1 MSIQAYQRVSELL
14 GLSLLFG
21 SALLILSLVSYD
33 PTDASFSVATSSQIH
48 ANLAGR
54 IGALSSDV
62 LYQLLGWSALCVPV
76 PFLLL
81 GYRWLR
87 RRHLEDPFLKL
98 FCAVSGL
105 ISLSAAFSIVPLPIR
120 PDVNFAPG
128 GILGVMLAHYLT
140 SLLNGPGALLF
151 LATVLILS
159 LVAGTTFSVNRL
171 LGWFGSYN
179 WNLFRTVR
187 EHWSAWSQE
196 RRQKKEVASWS
207 KKTESRM
214 AQPMPR
220 KMTWDGVKSEDE
232 PPPETIQEA
241 IPQADSEIIATTVP
255 PAIPAT
261 VPEAEPDS
269 GSDAVAVPVA
279 AVPEES
285 TRIDRP
291 PQTASATYTLPPLD
305 YLEENLVKRKVDEA
319 DLIQR
324 AHILATKCAEFG
336 VLGQVLQIHPG
347 PVVTTFEFKP
357 DPGIKYSRVTNL
369 SDDLCLAL
377 KAESVRIERISGKN
391 TVGIEV
397 PNSDRQII
405 HLREILSSASFHQ
418 MESPLAL
425 GFGKTIHGANYVADL
440 SRMPHLLIAGATGS
454 GKSVALNCV
463 VCSILYKAS
472 PEEVRFIMI
481 DPKRLELGL
490 YADIPHLMAPIVTEP
505 KKAANAL
512 NWAVGEMEQRYRTL
526 AQAGVRDI
534 GEYNKLVTED
544 PDRSEADPLPYV
556 VVIVDELADLML
568 TTGKEVETAV
578 TRLAQMAR
586 AIGIHLI
593 LATQRPSVDVI
604 TGLIKAN
611 FPSRISF
618 RVSSKIDS
626 RTILDGNGA
635 EQLLGMGDMLV
646 LSPGTSRLVRA
657 HGAWVSVKEINRL
670 TSFIKDQGNPEYRE
684 EILAGDEEENEPG
697 AVGGVSPAEDT
708 LFDEA
713 ARLVVATGKASTS
726 LLQRRLRIGYGRA
739 ARLLDIMEHEGII
752 SPPDGSKARDILVA
766 PNYFEE
772 VDNRLRTAVRAASE
786 KRLPAQER
794 GACEERRRVSRAELG
809 SSLPAWFVLSRRER
823 TDLPSKKRTRTSS
836 RRASISPNA
845 RKRAP
850 RMTPLQPSGGVFQ
863 APVSKVTIRRKNT
876 GRPEG
881 RPSQWA
887 TGKSPLHTTFYF
899 LNVCHRM
906 GSVHG

>member
-21 SALLILSLVSYD
+21 SILLFLSLVSYD
-33 PTDASFSVATSSQIH
+33 PTDASFSVASSSQIYS
-48 ANLAGR
+48 NLAGK
-54 IGALSSDV
+54 IGALSSDI

-87 RRHLEDPFLKL
+87 RRRLEDPFLKL

-105 ISLSAAFSIVPLPIR
+105 ISLSAAFSIVPPPVR

-128 GILGVMLAHYLT
+128 GILGVMLAQYLT
-140 SLLNGPGALLF
+140 SLLNRPGALLF
-151 LATVLILS
+151 LATVLVLS
-159 LVAGTTFSVNRL
+159 LVAGTTFSVNRFL
-171 LGWFGSYN
+171 NWFGCQN
-179 WNLFRTVR
+179 WNLFRIAR
-187 EHWSAWSQE
+187 ENYSEWSQE
-196 RRQKKEVASWS
+196 RRQKKEAATWNQ
-207 KKTESRM
+207 KTESQV
-214 AQPMPR
+214 AQPIPR

-232 PPPETIQEA
+232 PPPETIPDTIPRTVSQTASTA
-241 IPQADSEIIATTVP
+241 IPQ
-255 PAIPAT
+255 AIPAT
-261 VPEAEPDS
+261 VSEAEPEPV
-269 GSDAVAVPVA
+269 SDPDPVAVPVA
-279 AVPEES
+279 AAPVES
-285 TRIDRP
+285 TRVDRRL
-291 PQTASATYTLPPLD
+291 QTAASTYTLPPLD
-305 YLEENLVKRKVDEA
+305 YLEENLIKQEIDEA

-324 AHILATKCAEFG
+324 AHALATKCAEFG

-377 KAESVRIERISGKN
+377 RAESVRIERISGKN

-405 HLREILSSASFHQ
+405 YLREILSSGSFDQ

-425 GFGKTIHGANYVADL
+425 ALGKTIHGANYVADL

-463 VCSILYKAS
+463 VCSILYKAG
-472 PEEVRFIMI
+472 PDEVRFIMI

-490 YADIPHLMAPIVTEP
+490 YADIPHLMAPIVTDP
-505 KKAANAL
+505 KQAANAL

-526 AQAGVRDI
+526 ARAGVRNI
-534 GEYNKLVTED
+534 GQYNKLVTEN
-544 PDRSEADPLPYV
+544 PDESETGPLPYI

-635 EQLLGMGDMLV
+635 EQLLGMGDML
-646 LSPGTSRLVRA
+646 LLAPGTSRLVRA

-684 EILAGDEEENEPG
+684 EILAGNEEENEPG
-697 AVGGVSPAEDT
+697 AVGGVSPAEDN

-713 ARLVVATGKASTS
+713 ARLAVATGKASTS

-752 SPPDGSKARDILVA
+752 GPPDGSKPREILVA

-772 VDNRLRTAVRAASE
+772 VD
-786 KRLPAQER
+786 
-794 GACEERRRVSRAELG
+794 
-809 SSLPAWFVLSRRER
+809 
-823 TDLPSKKRTRTSS
+823 
-836 RRASISPNA
+836 
-845 RKRAP
+845 
-850 RMTPLQPSGGVFQ
+850 
-863 APVSKVTIRRKNT
+863 
-876 GRPEG
+876 GRD
-881 RPSQWA
+881 
-887 TGKSPLHTTFYF
+887 
-899 LNVCHRM
+899 
-906 GSVHG
+906 

>member
-1 MSIQAYQRVSELL
+1 MGIQAYQRVSEML

-33 PTDASFSVATSSQIH
+33 PTDASFSVATSSRIYS
-48 ANLAGR
+48 NLAGK

-62 LYQLLGWSALCVPV
+62 LYQVLGWSALCVPI

-87 RRHLEDPFLKL
+87 RRRLEDPFLKL

-105 ISLSAAFSIVPLPIR
+105 IALSAAFSIVPLPIR

-128 GILGVMLAHYLT
+128 GILGVMLAQLLT
-140 SLLNGPGALLF
+140 SLLNPPGALLL
-151 LATVLILS
+151 LAAVLILS
-159 LVAGTTFSVNRL
+159 LVAGTTFSVNRA
-171 LGWFGSYN
+171 LGWIGHRN
-179 WNLFRTVR
+179 WNVFGIARKNY
-187 EHWSAWSQE
+187 SAWSRE
-196 RRQKKEVASWS
+196 RRRKKEAATWNQ
-207 KKTESRM
+207 KTESRV
-214 AQPMPR
+214 AQPIPR
-220 KMTWDGVKSEDE
+220 KMTWDGVKSEGE
-232 PPPETIQEA
+232 APPETIPET
-241 IPQADSEIIATTVP
+241 IPQTVSQTVSTTTPQAGAAAVP
-255 PAIPAT
+255 ETEPEPG
-261 VPEAEPDS
+261 PEAE
-269 GSDAVAVPVA
+269 AVSVPVA
-279 AVPEES
+279 APPAES
-285 TRIDRP
+285 APVGRP
-291 PQTASATYTLPPLD
+291 KQTAASNYTLPPLD
-305 YLEENLVKRKVDEA
+305 YLEENLIKQEVDEA

-405 HLREILSSASFHQ
+405 HLRDILSSGIFHQ

-425 GFGKTIHGANYVADL
+425 GLGKTIHGANYVADL

-490 YADIPHLMAPIVTEP
+490 YADIPHLMAPIVTDP
-505 KKAANAL
+505 KQAANAL

-526 AQAGVRDI
+526 AHAGVRDI
-534 GEYNKLVTED
+534 GEYNKQVTED
-544 PDRSEADPLPYV
+544 PDQSEEGPLPYV

-670 TSFIKDQGNPEYRE
+670 TSFIKDQGNPEYRG

-697 AVGGVSPAEDT
+697 AVGGVSPAEDS

-726 LLQRRLRIGYGRA
+726 LLQRRLRVGYGRA

-752 SPPDGSKARDILVA
+752 GPPDGSKARDILVA
-766 PNYFEE
+766 PDYFDV
-772 VDNRLRTAVRAASE
+772 VDNR
-786 KRLPAQER
+786 
-794 GACEERRRVSRAELG
+794 
-809 SSLPAWFVLSRRER
+809 
-823 TDLPSKKRTRTSS
+823 D
-836 RRASISPNA
+836 
-845 RKRAP
+845 
-850 RMTPLQPSGGVFQ
+850 
-863 APVSKVTIRRKNT
+863 
-876 GRPEG
+876 
-881 RPSQWA
+881 
-887 TGKSPLHTTFYF
+887 
-899 LNVCHRM
+899 
-906 GSVHG
+906 

>member
-21 SALLILSLVSYD
+21 SVLLILSLVSYD
-33 PTDASFSVATSSQIH
+33 PTDASFSVASSRQIYS
-48 ANLAGR
+48 NLAGK
-54 IGALSSDV
+54 IGALSSDI

-87 RRHLEDPFLKL
+87 RRRLEDPFLKL
-98 FCAVSGL
+98 FCTVSGL
-105 ISLSAAFSIVPLPIR
+105 ISLSAAISIVPPPIG

-128 GILGVMLAHYLT
+128 GILGVMLGQYLAA
-140 SLLNGPGALLF
+140 LLNGPGALLL

-159 LVAGTTFSVNRL
+159 LVAGTTFSVDRF
-171 LGWFGSYN
+171 LGWIGSRN
-179 WNLFRTVR
+179 WNVLRIAR
-187 EHWSAWSQE
+187 EKYSEWSQE
-196 RRQKKEVASWS
+196 RRQTKEVETWNKKKE
-207 KKTESRM
+207 SRV

-232 PPPETIQEA
+232 PPPETIPET
-241 IPQADSEIIATTVP
+241 IPWTVSQTVSTTVP
-255 PAIPAT
+255 QAIPAT
-261 VPEAEPDS
+261 VPEAEPEH
-269 GSDAVAVPVA
+269 GSDPDPVAVPVA
-279 AVPEES
+279 AAPAES
-285 TRIDRP
+285 TQIDRR
-291 PQTASATYTLPPLD
+291 PQTAASAYTLPPLD
-305 YLEENLVKRKVDEA
+305 YLEENLIKPKIDKA

-324 AHILATKCAEFG
+324 AHLLATKCAEFG

-405 HLREILSSASFHQ
+405 YLREILSSGSFHK

-425 GFGKTIHGANYVADL
+425 GLGKTIHGANYVADL

-463 VCSILYKAS
+463 VCSILYKAG
-472 PEEVRFIMI
+472 PDEVRFIMI

-490 YADIPHLMAPIVTEP
+490 YADIPHLMAPIVTDP
-505 KKAANAL
+505 KQAANAL

-526 AQAGVRDI
+526 ARAGVRNI
-534 GEYNKLVTED
+534 AQYNRRVTED
-544 PDRSEADPLPYV
+544 TDESEEGPLPYI

-626 RTILDGNGA
+626 RTILDSNGA

-646 LSPGTSRLVRA
+646 MGSGTSRLVRA
-657 HGAWVSVKEINRL
+657 HGAWVSVKEINGL

-684 EILAGDEEENEPG
+684 EILAGNEEENEPG
-697 AVGGVSPAEDT
+697 AVGGVSPAEDS

-752 SPPDGSKARDILVA
+752 GPPDGSKARDILVA
-766 PNYFEE
+766 SNYFEE
-772 VDNRLRTAVRAASE
+772 VDNR
-786 KRLPAQER
+786 
-794 GACEERRRVSRAELG
+794 
-809 SSLPAWFVLSRRER
+809 
-823 TDLPSKKRTRTSS
+823 D
-836 RRASISPNA
+836 
-845 RKRAP
+845 
-850 RMTPLQPSGGVFQ
+850 
-863 APVSKVTIRRKNT
+863 
-876 GRPEG
+876 
-881 RPSQWA
+881 
-887 TGKSPLHTTFYF
+887 
-899 LNVCHRM
+899 
-906 GSVHG
+906 

>member
-1 MSIQAYQRVSELL
+1 MRIQAYQRVSELI

-33 PTDASFSVATSSQIH
+33 PTDASFSVASSSQIY
-48 ANLAGR
+48 ANLAGK
-54 IGALSSDV
+54 IGALGSDV
-62 LYQLLGWSALCVPV
+62 LYQLLGWSALCVPI

-87 RRHLEDPFLKL
+87 RRRLEDPFLKL

-105 ISLSAAFSIVPLPIR
+105 ISLSAAFSIVPPPIR
-120 PDVNFAPG
+120 PEVNFAPG
-128 GILGVMLAHYLT
+128 GILGVMLAQFLT
-140 SLLNGPGALLF
+140 SLLNRPGALLF
-151 LATVLILS
+151 LATILILS
-159 LVAGTTFSVNRL
+159 LVAGTTFSVNRVL
-171 LGWFGSYN
+171 SRIGDRN
-179 WNLFRTVR
+179 WNVFRIPG
-187 EHWSAWSQE
+187 ENYSAWSRE
-196 RRQKKEVASWS
+196 RRRKKEAATWN
-207 KKTESRM
+207 KKTESRV

-232 PPPETIQEA
+232 PPAETIPETI
-241 IPQADSEIIATTVP
+241 PRTVSRTVATTVP
-255 PAIPAT
+255 PAVPAT

-269 GSDAVAVPVA
+269 GSDAGAVAVRVA

-305 YLEENLVKRKVDEA
+305 YLEENLIKQEIDEA

-405 HLREILSSASFHQ
+405 HLREILSSGSFHQ

-505 KKAANAL
+505 KQAANAL

-526 AQAGVRDI
+526 AHAGVRDI
-534 GEYNKLVTED
+534 GEYNKLVTEN
-544 PDRSEADPLPYV
+544 PDQSAEGPLPYV

-670 TSFIKDQGNPEYRE
+670 TSFIKDQGNPEYHE
-684 EILAGDEEENEPG
+684 EILAGAEEENEPR
-697 AVGGVSPAEDT
+697 AVGGVSPAEDS

-752 SPPDGSKARDILVA
+752 GPPDGSKARDILVA
-766 PNYFEE
+766 PDYFEE
-772 VDNRLRTAVRAASE
+772 VDNR
-786 KRLPAQER
+786 
-794 GACEERRRVSRAELG
+794 
-809 SSLPAWFVLSRRER
+809 
-823 TDLPSKKRTRTSS
+823 D
-836 RRASISPNA
+836 
-845 RKRAP
+845 
-850 RMTPLQPSGGVFQ
+850 
-863 APVSKVTIRRKNT
+863 
-876 GRPEG
+876 
-881 RPSQWA
+881 
-887 TGKSPLHTTFYF
+887 
-899 LNVCHRM
+899 
-906 GSVHG
+906 

>member
-21 SALLILSLVSYD
+21 SALLTLSLVSYD
-33 PTDASFSVATSSQIH
+33 PTDASFSVASSSQIYS
-48 ANLAGR
+48 NLAGK
-54 IGALSSDV
+54 IGALSSDI

-87 RRHLEDPFLKL
+87 RRRLEDPFLKL

-105 ISLSAAFSIVPLPIR
+105 ISLSAAFSIVPPPFR

-128 GILGVMLAHYLT
+128 GILGVMLAQYLT
-140 SLLNGPGALLF
+140 SLLNRPGALLF

-159 LVAGTTFSVNRL
+159 LVAGTTFSVNRF
-171 LGWFGSYN
+171 LGWIGSHN
-179 WNLFRTVR
+179 WNLFPIAR
-187 EHWSAWSQE
+187 ENYRIARENYSAWSQE
-196 RRQKKEVASWS
+196 RRQKKEVATWK
-207 KKTESRM
+207 KKTESRV

-232 PPPETIQEA
+232 TPPETIPET
-241 IPQADSEIIATTVP
+241 IPGTVSQTVSTTVP
-255 PAIPAT
+255 QTIPAT
-261 VPEAEPDS
+261 MPEAEP
-269 GSDAVAVPVA
+269 VAVPVA
-279 AVPEES
+279 AAPVES
-285 TRIDRP
+285 TPIDRR
-291 PQTASATYTLPPLD
+291 PQTAASAYTLPPLD
-305 YLEENLVKRKVDEA
+305 YLEENLIKQEIDET

-324 AHILATKCAEFG
+324 AHALATKCAEFG

-405 HLREILSSASFHQ
+405 HLREILSSGNFHQ

-425 GFGKTIHGANYVADL
+425 GLGKTIHGANYVADL

-463 VCSILYKAS
+463 VCSILYKAT

-490 YADIPHLMAPIVTEP
+490 YADIPHLMAPIVTDP
-505 KKAANAL
+505 KQAANAL

-526 AQAGVRDI
+526 ARAGVRNI
-534 GEYNKLVTED
+534 GQYNKWVTED
-544 PDRSEADPLPYV
+544 PDESEEGPLPYI

-586 AIGIHLI
+586 AIGVHLI

-646 LSPGTSRLVRA
+646 LAPGTSRLVRA

-684 EILAGDEEENEPG
+684 EILAGEEEENGPG
-697 AVGGVSPAEDT
+697 AVGGVSPSEDS

-752 SPPDGSKARDILVA
+752 GPPEGSKARDILVA
-766 PNYFEE
+766 SDYFEE
-772 VDNRLRTAVRAASE
+772 VD
-786 KRLPAQER
+786 
-794 GACEERRRVSRAELG
+794 
-809 SSLPAWFVLSRRER
+809 
-823 TDLPSKKRTRTSS
+823 
-836 RRASISPNA
+836 
-845 RKRAP
+845 
-850 RMTPLQPSGGVFQ
+850 
-863 APVSKVTIRRKNT
+863 
-876 GRPEG
+876 GRD
-881 RPSQWA
+881 
-887 TGKSPLHTTFYF
+887 
-899 LNVCHRM
+899 
-906 GSVHG
+906 

>member
-33 PTDASFSVATSSQIH
+33 PTDASFSVASSSRIYS
-48 ANLAGR
+48 NLAGK
-54 IGALSSDV
+54 IGALSSDI

-87 RRHLEDPFLKL
+87 RRRLEDPFLKL
-98 FCAVSGL
+98 FCAVTGL
-105 ISLSAAFSIVPLPIR
+105 ISLSAAFSIAPPPIR

-128 GILGVMLAHYLT
+128 GIMGVMLAQYLT
-140 SLLNGPGALLF
+140 SLLNRPGALLF
-151 LATVLILS
+151 LATVLVLT
-159 LVAGTTFSVNRL
+159 LVAGTTFSVNRF
-171 LGWFGSYN
+171 LGWLGSRN
-179 WNLFRTVR
+179 WNVFRIVR
-187 EHWSAWSQE
+187 ENYSEWSQE
-196 RRQKKEVASWS
+196 RRRKKEAATWNQ
-207 KKTESRM
+207 KAESQV

-232 PPPETIQEA
+232 PPPETIPEA
-241 IPQADSEIIATTVP
+241 IPQTVSQTASTATPQAT
-255 PAIPAT
+255 PAT
-261 VPEAEPDS
+261 VTQAEPEPA
-269 GSDAVAVPVA
+269 SDADPIAVPVA
-279 AVPEES
+279 AAPVES
-285 TRIDRP
+285 TRTDPR
-291 PQTASATYTLPPLD
+291 PQTAASAYTLPPLD
-305 YLEENLVKRKVDEA
+305 YLEENLVKQEVDEA
-319 DLIQR
+319 GLIQG
-324 AHILATKCAEFG
+324 AHALATKCAEFG

-377 KAESVRIERISGKN
+377 KAEAVRIERISGKN

-405 HLREILSSASFHQ
+405 YLREILSSGSFHQ

-425 GFGKTIHGANYVADL
+425 GLGKTIHGANYLADL
-440 SRMPHLLIAGATGS
+440 ARMPHLLIAGATGS
-454 GKSVALNCV
+454 GKSVALNCI
-463 VCSILYKAS
+463 VCSILYKAG
-472 PEEVRFIMI
+472 PDEVRFIMI

-490 YADIPHLMAPIVTEP
+490 YADIPHLMAPIVTDP
-505 KKAANAL
+505 KQAANAL

-526 AQAGVRDI
+526 ARAGVRDI
-534 GEYNKLVTED
+534 DQYNKQVTGN
-544 PDRSEADPLPYV
+544 PDESEEGPLPYI

-670 TSFIKDQGNPEYRE
+670 TSFIKDQGDPEYRE
-684 EILAGDEEENEPG
+684 EILAGDEDENAPG
-697 AVGGVSPAEDT
+697 AVGGVSPAEDN

-713 ARLVVATGKASTS
+713 ARLAVATGKASTS

-752 SPPDGSKARDILVA
+752 GPPDGSKPREILVA
-766 PNYFEE
+766 PTYFEE
-772 VDNRLRTAVRAASE
+772 VD
-786 KRLPAQER
+786 
-794 GACEERRRVSRAELG
+794 
-809 SSLPAWFVLSRRER
+809 
-823 TDLPSKKRTRTSS
+823 
-836 RRASISPNA
+836 
-845 RKRAP
+845 
-850 RMTPLQPSGGVFQ
+850 
-863 APVSKVTIRRKNT
+863 
-876 GRPEG
+876 GRD
-881 RPSQWA
+881 
-887 TGKSPLHTTFYF
+887 
-899 LNVCHRM
+899 
-906 GSVHG
+906 

>member
-21 SALLILSLVSYD
+21 SVLLILSLVSYD
-33 PTDASFSVATSSQIH
+33 PTDASLSVATSSQIYS
-48 ANLAGR
+48 NMAGK

-62 LYQLLGWSALCVPV
+62 LYQLLGWSAVCVPV

-87 RRHLEDPFLKL
+87 RRRLEDAFLKL

-105 ISLSAAFSIVPLPIR
+105 ISLSAALSIIPLPIR

-128 GILGVMLAHYLT
+128 GILGVMLAQFLT

-151 LATVLILS
+151 LATILILS

-171 LGWFGSYN
+171 LASVGGQD
-179 WNLFRTVR
+179 WNVFRIAR
-187 EHWSAWSQE
+187 EKHSAWSQH
-196 RRQKKEVASWS
+196 RRRKKELATWN
-207 KKTESRM
+207 KNTESQV

-220 KMTWDGVKSEDE
+220 KMTWDGVKSVDE
-232 PPPETIQEA
+232 PPPETTRET
-241 IPQADSEIIATTVP
+241 IPQTVTQTVATTFP
-255 PAIPAT
+255 QATPAPSPEPEA
-261 VPEAEPDS
+261 EAEPDF
-269 GSDAVAVPVA
+269 GTDADTFAVPVA
-279 AVPEES
+279 ASPVEPAQ
-285 TRIDRP
+285 TGQRP
-291 PQTASATYTLPPLD
+291 QPAASAYTLPSLD
-305 YLEENLVKRKVDEA
+305 YLEENLIKQEIDEA

-324 AHILATKCAEFG
+324 ARNLATKCAEFG
-336 VLGQVLQIHPG
+336 VLGQVLRIHPG

-377 KAESVRIERISGKN
+377 RAESVRIERISGKS

-405 HLREILSSASFHQ
+405 YLREILSSGTFHQ
-418 MESPLAL
+418 LETPLAL
-425 GFGKTIHGANYVADL
+425 GLGKTIHGANYVADL

-463 VCSILYKAS
+463 VCSILYKAT
-472 PEEVRFIMI
+472 PDEVRFIMI

-490 YADIPHLMAPIVTEP
+490 YADIPHLMAPIVTDP
-505 KKAANAL
+505 KQAANAL

-526 AQAGVRDI
+526 ARAGVRDI

-544 PDRSEADPLPYV
+544 PDQSEADPLPYI

-646 LSPGTSRLVRA
+646 LSPGTSRLIRA

-684 EILAGDEEENEPG
+684 EILASDEEENEPG
-697 AVGGVSPAEDT
+697 ALGGVSPSEDS

-752 SPPDGSKARDILVA
+752 SPPDGSKPRDVLVA
-766 PNYFEE
+766 SNYFEE
-772 VDNRLRTAVRAASE
+772 VDNR
-786 KRLPAQER
+786 
-794 GACEERRRVSRAELG
+794 
-809 SSLPAWFVLSRRER
+809 
-823 TDLPSKKRTRTSS
+823 D
-836 RRASISPNA
+836 
-845 RKRAP
+845 
-850 RMTPLQPSGGVFQ
+850 
-863 APVSKVTIRRKNT
+863 
-876 GRPEG
+876 
-881 RPSQWA
+881 
-887 TGKSPLHTTFYF
+887 
-899 LNVCHRM
+899 
-906 GSVHG
+906 

>member
-21 SALLILSLVSYD
+21 SVLLILSLVSYD
-33 PTDASFSVATSSQIH
+33 PTDASLSVATSSQIYS
-48 ANLAGR
+48 NMAGK

-62 LYQLLGWSALCVPV
+62 LYQLLGWSAVCVPV

-87 RRHLEDPFLKL
+87 RRRLENAFLKL

-105 ISLSAAFSIVPLPIR
+105 ISLSAALSIIPLPIR

-128 GILGVMLAHYLT
+128 GILGVMLAQFLT

-151 LATVLILS
+151 LATILILS

-171 LGWFGSYN
+171 LASAGGQD
-179 WNLFRTVR
+179 WNVFRIAR
-187 EHWSAWSQE
+187 EKHSAWSQH
-196 RRQKKEVASWS
+196 RRRKKELATWN
-207 KKTESRM
+207 KNTESQV

-220 KMTWDGVKSEDE
+220 KMTWDGVKSDDE
-232 PPPETIQEA
+232 PPPETTRET
-241 IPQADSEIIATTVP
+241 IPQTVSQTVATTFP
-255 PAIPAT
+255 HATPAPE
-261 VPEAEPDS
+261 PEAEPDF
-269 GSDAVAVPVA
+269 GTDADNFAVPVA
-279 AVPEES
+279 AAPVEPAQ
-285 TRIDRP
+285 TGQRP
-291 PQTASATYTLPPLD
+291 QPAASTYTLPSLD
-305 YLEENLVKRKVDEA
+305 YLEENLIKQEIDEA

-324 AHILATKCAEFG
+324 ARNLATKCAEFG
-336 VLGQVLQIHPG
+336 VLGQVLRIHPG

-377 KAESVRIERISGKN
+377 RAESVRIERISGKS

-397 PNSDRQII
+397 PNLDRQII
-405 HLREILSSASFHQ
+405 HLREILSSGTFHQ
-418 MESPLAL
+418 LETPLAL
-425 GFGKTIHGANYVADL
+425 GLGKTIHGANYVADL

-463 VCSILYKAS
+463 VCSILYKAT
-472 PEEVRFIMI
+472 PDEVRFIMI

-490 YADIPHLMAPIVTEP
+490 YADIPHLMAPIVTDP
-505 KKAANAL
+505 KQAANAL

-526 AQAGVRDI
+526 ARAGVRDI

-544 PDRSEADPLPYV
+544 PDQSETDPLPYI

-684 EILAGDEEENEPG
+684 EILASDEEENEPG
-697 AVGGVSPAEDT
+697 ALGGVSPSEDS

-752 SPPDGSKARDILVA
+752 SPPDGSKPRDVLVA
-766 PNYFEE
+766 SNYFEE
-772 VDNRLRTAVRAASE
+772 VDNR
-786 KRLPAQER
+786 
-794 GACEERRRVSRAELG
+794 
-809 SSLPAWFVLSRRER
+809 
-823 TDLPSKKRTRTSS
+823 D
-836 RRASISPNA
+836 
-845 RKRAP
+845 
-850 RMTPLQPSGGVFQ
+850 
-863 APVSKVTIRRKNT
+863 
-876 GRPEG
+876 
-881 RPSQWA
+881 
-887 TGKSPLHTTFYF
+887 
-899 LNVCHRM
+899 
-906 GSVHG
+906 

>member
-33 PTDASFSVATSSQIH
+33 PADASFSVASSSGIY

-62 LYQLLGWSALCVPV
+62 LYQLLGWSALCVPI
-76 PFLLL
+76 PFLLV

-87 RRHLEDPFLKL
+87 RQRLEDPFLKL

-105 ISLSAAFSIVPLPIR
+105 IALSAAFSIVPLPIR

-128 GILGVMLAHYLT
+128 GILGVMLAQALT
-140 SLLNGPGALLF
+140 SLLNAPGALLF
-151 LATVLILS
+151 LAAVLILS
-159 LVAGTTFSVNRL
+159 LVAGTTFSVNRF
-171 LGWFGSYN
+171 LGWIGKHN
-179 WNLFRTVR
+179 WDTFRIAR
-187 EHWSAWSQE
+187 ENYSAWSQE
-196 RRQKKEVASWS
+196 RRRKKEAATWN
-207 KKTESRM
+207 KKTESQV

-220 KMTWDGVKSEDE
+220 KMTWDGVKSEEE
-232 PPPETIQEA
+232 PPPETIPE
-241 IPQADSEIIATTVP
+241 TTPPTVSQTVSTTIP
-255 PAIPAT
+255 PAIPAA
-261 VPEAEPDS
+261 VPDAEPESEPEAD
-269 GSDAVAVPVA
+269 VFAVPVA
-279 AVPEES
+279 AAPAES
-285 TRIDRP
+285 TPVDRP
-291 PQTASATYTLPPLD
+291 KPAAASTYTLPPLD
-305 YLEENLVKRKVDEA
+305 YLEENLIKREVDEA
-319 DLIQR
+319 DLIRR
-324 AHILATKCAEFG
+324 AHALATKCAEFG

-405 HLREILSSASFHQ
+405 HLREILSSGIFHQ

-425 GFGKTIHGANYVADL
+425 GLGKTIHGANYVADL

-490 YADIPHLMAPIVTEP
+490 YADIPHLMAPIVTDP
-505 KKAANAL
+505 KQAANAL

-534 GEYNKLVTED
+534 GEYNKAVTED
-544 PDRSEADPLPYV
+544 PDRSEGGPLPYV

-657 HGAWVSVKEINRL
+657 HGAWVSVKEINGL

-684 EILAGDEEENEPG
+684 EILANDKEENEPG
-697 AVGGVSPAEDT
+697 ALGGVSPAEDR

-752 SPPDGSKARDILVA
+752 GPPDGSKARDILVA
-766 PNYFEE
+766 PDYFEE
-772 VDNRLRTAVRAASE
+772 VD
-786 KRLPAQER
+786 
-794 GACEERRRVSRAELG
+794 G
-809 SSLPAWFVLSRRER
+809 RE
-823 TDLPSKKRTRTSS
+823 
-836 RRASISPNA
+836 
-845 RKRAP
+845 
-850 RMTPLQPSGGVFQ
+850 
-863 APVSKVTIRRKNT
+863 
-876 GRPEG
+876 
-881 RPSQWA
+881 
-887 TGKSPLHTTFYF
+887 
-899 LNVCHRM
+899 
-906 GSVHG
+906 

>member
-21 SALLILSLVSYD
+21 STLLVLSLVTYD
-33 PTDASFSVATSSQIH
+33 PTDPSFSVASSSQIY
-48 ANLAGR
+48 ANLAGK

-62 LYQLLGWSALCVPV
+62 LFQLLGWSALCVPV

-87 RRHLEDPFLKL
+87 RRRIESPFLKL

-105 ISLSAAFSIVPLPIR
+105 ISLSAAFSILPPPIR

-128 GILGVMLAHYLT
+128 GILGVMLAQYLT
-140 SLLNGPGALLF
+140 ALLNGPGALLL

-159 LVAGTTFSVNRL
+159 LVAGTTFSVDRF
-171 LGWFGSYN
+171 LGWIGSRN
-179 WNLFRTVR
+179 WNLFRIGR
-187 EHWSAWSQE
+187 ERYSEWSRD
-196 RRQKKEVASWS
+196 RRQKQEVETWNQ
-207 KKTESRM
+207 KTESRV
-214 AQPMPR
+214 AQPIPS
-220 KMTWDGVKSEDE
+220 KMTWDGVKSEDD
-232 PPPETIQEA
+232 PPPETIPETVPGTVSQTVA
-241 IPQADSEIIATTVP
+241 QTLPQAVP
-255 PAIPAT
+255 AP
-261 VPEAEPDS
+261 VPEAKPKP
-269 GSDAVAVPVA
+269 GSVVEAVSVPVA
-279 AVPEES
+279 AAPVE
-285 TRIDRP
+285 TARIDRT
-291 PQTASATYTLPPLD
+291 PQAASSAYQLPPLD
-305 YLEENLVKRKVDEA
+305 FLEENLVKHEFDEA
-319 DLIQR
+319 DLIRR
-324 AHILATKCAEFG
+324 AHLLATKCAEFG
-336 VLGQVLQIHPG
+336 VLGQVLKIHPG

-397 PNSDRQII
+397 PNLDRQII
-405 HLREILSSASFHQ
+405 YLREILSSGNFHQ
-418 MESPLAL
+418 MATPLAL
-425 GFGKTIHGANYVADL
+425 GLGKTIHGSNYVADL

-463 VCSILYKAS
+463 VCSILYKAG
-472 PEEVRFIMI
+472 PDEARFIMI

-490 YADIPHLMAPIVTEP
+490 YADIPHLMAPIVTDP
-505 KKAANAL
+505 KQAANAL
-512 NWAVGEMEQRYRTL
+512 NWAVGEMEERYRTL
-526 AQAGVRDI
+526 ARAGVRNI
-534 GEYNKLVTED
+534 AQYNKWVTEN
-544 PDRSEADPLPYV
+544 PDEPEADPLPYI

-635 EQLLGMGDMLV
+635 EQLLGMGDMLL
-646 LSPGTSRLVRA
+646 LSPGTSRMVRA

-670 TSFIKDQGNPEYRE
+670 TSYIKDQGNPEYRE
-684 EILAGDEEENEPG
+684 DILAAAEEENEPR
-697 AVGGVSPAEDT
+697 AAGGVSPAEDS

-713 ARLVVATGKASTS
+713 ARLVVATGKGSTS

-752 SPPDGSKARDILVA
+752 GPPEGSKAREILVA
-766 PNYFEE
+766 ANYFEE
-772 VDNRLRTAVRAASE
+772 VDDR
-786 KRLPAQER
+786 
-794 GACEERRRVSRAELG
+794 
-809 SSLPAWFVLSRRER
+809 
-823 TDLPSKKRTRTSS
+823 D
-836 RRASISPNA
+836 
-845 RKRAP
+845 
-850 RMTPLQPSGGVFQ
+850 
-863 APVSKVTIRRKNT
+863 
-876 GRPEG
+876 
-881 RPSQWA
+881 
-887 TGKSPLHTTFYF
+887 
-899 LNVCHRM
+899 
-906 GSVHG
+906 

>member
-21 SALLILSLVSYD
+21 SVLLILSLVSYD
-33 PTDASFSVATSSQIH
+33 PTDASLSVATSSQIYS
-48 ANLAGR
+48 NLAGK

-62 LYQLLGWSALCVPV
+62 LYQLLGWSAVCVPV

-87 RRHLEDPFLKL
+87 RRRLEDAFLKL

-105 ISLSAAFSIVPLPIR
+105 ISLSAALSIIPLPIR

-128 GILGVMLAHYLT
+128 GILGVMLAQFLT

-151 LATVLILS
+151 LATILILS

-171 LGWFGSYN
+171 LASVGGQD
-179 WNLFRTVR
+179 WNVFRIAR
-187 EHWSAWSQE
+187 EKHSAWSQH
-196 RRQKKEVASWS
+196 RRRKKELATWN
-207 KKTESRM
+207 KNTESQV

-220 KMTWDGVKSEDE
+220 KMTWDGVKSVDE
-232 PPPETIQEA
+232 PPPETTRET
-241 IPQADSEIIATTVP
+241 IPQTVSQTVATTFP
-255 PAIPAT
+255 QAIPAPAP
-261 VPEAEPDS
+261 VAEAEPDS
-269 GSDAVAVPVA
+269 GTDADTFAVPVA
-279 AVPEES
+279 ES
-285 TRIDRP
+285 PVEPAQTGRRP
-291 PQTASATYTLPPLD
+291 QPDASAYTLPPLD
-305 YLEENLVKRKVDEA
+305 FLEENLIKQEIDEA

-324 AHILATKCAEFG
+324 ARILATKCAEFG
-336 VLGQVLQIHPG
+336 VLGQVLRIHPG

-377 KAESVRIERISGKN
+377 RAESVRIERISGKN

-405 HLREILSSASFHQ
+405 HLREILSSGSFHQ
-418 MESPLAL
+418 LETPLAL

-463 VCSILYKAS
+463 VCSILYKAT
-472 PEEVRFIMI
+472 PDEVRFIMI

-490 YADIPHLMAPIVTEP
+490 YADIPHLMAPIVTDP
-505 KKAANAL
+505 KQAANAL

-526 AQAGVRDI
+526 ARAGVRDI

-544 PDRSEADPLPYV
+544 QDQSEAEPLPYI

-626 RTILDGNGA
+626 RTILDRNGA

-684 EILAGDEEENEPG
+684 EILASDEEENEPG
-697 AVGGVSPAEDT
+697 VLGGVSPSEDS

-752 SPPDGSKARDILVA
+752 SPPDGSKPRDVLVA
-766 PNYFEE
+766 SNYFEE
-772 VDNRLRTAVRAASE
+772 VDNR
-786 KRLPAQER
+786 
-794 GACEERRRVSRAELG
+794 
-809 SSLPAWFVLSRRER
+809 
-823 TDLPSKKRTRTSS
+823 D
-836 RRASISPNA
+836 
-845 RKRAP
+845 
-850 RMTPLQPSGGVFQ
+850 
-863 APVSKVTIRRKNT
+863 
-876 GRPEG
+876 
-881 RPSQWA
+881 
-887 TGKSPLHTTFYF
+887 
-899 LNVCHRM
+899 
-906 GSVHG
+906 

>member
-1 MSIQAYQRVSELL
+1 MSIQAYQRISELL

-21 SALLILSLVSYD
+21 SALLTLSLVSYD
-33 PTDASFSVATSSQIH
+33 PTDASYSVASSSQIY
-48 ANLAGR
+48 ANLAGK

-62 LYQLLGWSALCVPV
+62 LYQLLGWSALCVPI

-81 GYRWLR
+81 GYRWIR
-87 RRHLEDPFLKL
+87 RRRLEDPFLKL
-98 FCAVSGL
+98 SCAVSGL
-105 ISLSAAFSIVPLPIR
+105 IALSAAFSIVPLPIR
-120 PDVNFAPG
+120 ADVNFAPG
-128 GILGVMLAHYLT
+128 GILGVMLAQYLT
-140 SLLNGPGALLF
+140 SLLNAPGALLL

-159 LVAGTTFSVNRL
+159 LVAGTTFSVNRF
-171 LGWFGSYN
+171 LGWIGNRN
-179 WNLFRTVR
+179 WNLFRK
-187 EHWSAWSQE
+187 AWANYSDWTHS
-196 RRQKKEVASWS
+196 RRQKKEAATWNE
-207 KKTESRM
+207 KTKSQV

-220 KMTWDGVKSEDE
+220 KMTWDGVKPEDA
-232 PPPETIQEA
+232 PPPENIPETIARTVSQTVPTT
-241 IPQADSEIIATTVP
+241 IPQA
-255 PAIPAT
+255 IPAAL
-261 VPEAEPDS
+261 PEAEPES
-269 GSDAVAVPVA
+269 GPEAEAFAVPVA
-279 AVPEES
+279 AAPAES
-285 TRIDRP
+285 TPVDRP
-291 PQTASATYTLPPLD
+291 KQDAASTYTLPPLE
-305 YLEENLVKRKVDEA
+305 YLEENLIKPEIDEA

-405 HLREILSSASFHQ
+405 HLREILSSGSFHQ
-418 MESPLAL
+418 MQSPLAL
-425 GFGKTIHGANYVADL
+425 GLGKTIHGANYVADL

-454 GKSVALNCV
+454 GKSVALNCI

-490 YADIPHLMAPIVTEP
+490 YADIPHLMAPIVTDP
-505 KKAANAL
+505 KQAANAL

-526 AQAGVRDI
+526 AHAGVRDI

-544 PDRSEADPLPYV
+544 PGQSKEGPLPYV

-646 LSPGTSRLVRA
+646 LSPGTSRLVRS

-670 TSFIKDQGNPEYRE
+670 TSYIKDQGNPEYRE
-684 EILAGDEEENEPG
+684 EILAGDEDESEPG
-697 AVGGVSPAEDT
+697 AVGGVSPAEDS

-766 PNYFEE
+766 ADYFEE
-772 VDNRLRTAVRAASE
+772 VDNR
-786 KRLPAQER
+786 
-794 GACEERRRVSRAELG
+794 
-809 SSLPAWFVLSRRER
+809 
-823 TDLPSKKRTRTSS
+823 D
-836 RRASISPNA
+836 
-845 RKRAP
+845 
-850 RMTPLQPSGGVFQ
+850 
-863 APVSKVTIRRKNT
+863 
-876 GRPEG
+876 
-881 RPSQWA
+881 
-887 TGKSPLHTTFYF
+887 
-899 LNVCHRM
+899 
-906 GSVHG
+906 

>member
-1 MSIQAYQRVSELL
+1 MSVQAYQRISELL

-21 SALLILSLVSYD
+21 SSLLILSLVSYD
-33 PTDASFSVATSSQIH
+33 PADPSLSVASSSQIYT
-48 ANLAGR
+48 NLAGK
-54 IGALSSDV
+54 IGAMSSDG

-87 RRHLEDPFLKL
+87 RHPIETPFLKL
-98 FCAVSGL
+98 VCAVSGL
-105 ISLSAAFSIVPLPIR
+105 VSLSAAFSILPIPVR

-128 GILGVMLAHYLT
+128 GILGVMSAQYLI
-140 SLLNGPGALLF
+140 SLLNEPGALLL

-159 LVAGTTFSVNRL
+159 LVAGTTFSVDRC
-171 LGWFGSYN
+171 LGWIGSHR
-179 WNLFRTVR
+179 WNIYRIAR
-187 EHWSAWSQE
+187 ERFSEWSQY
-196 RRQKKEVASWS
+196 RRQKAEAATWN
-207 KKTESRM
+207 KKTESRV
-214 AQPMPR
+214 AQPIPS
-220 KMTWDGVKSEDE
+220 KMTWDGDKAEAD
-232 PPPETIQEA
+232 PLPETIPETTPRSVSQGVA
-241 IPQADSEIIATTVP
+241 HAVADAVP
-255 PAIPAT
+255 K
-261 VPEAEPDS
+261 AELES
-269 GSDAVAVPVA
+269 GSDGGAVEVPVA
-279 AVPEES
+279 AVPTEP
-285 TRIDRP
+285 TQTDRRSRA
-291 PQTASATYTLPPLD
+291 TASSYTLPPLD
-305 YLEENLVKRKVDEA
+305 FLEENLIKQEIDEPE
-319 DLIQR
+319 LIQR
-324 AHILATKCAEFG
+324 AHLLATKCSEFG

-397 PNSDRQII
+397 PNMDRQII
-405 HLREILSSASFHQ
+405 HLREILSSGSFNQ

-425 GFGKTIHGANYVADL
+425 GLGKTIHGANYVADL

-454 GKSVALNCV
+454 GKSVALNGI

-472 PEEVRFIMI
+472 PDEVRFIMI

-490 YADIPHLMAPIVTEP
+490 YADIPHLMAPIVTDP
-505 KKAANAL
+505 KQAANAL

-526 AQAGVRDI
+526 AHAGVRDI
-534 GEYNKLVTED
+534 AQYNRLVTEN
-544 PDRSEADPLPYV
+544 PDESEGGPLPYI

-568 TTGKEVETAV
+568 TTGKEVESAV

-626 RTILDGNGA
+626 RTILDSNGA
-635 EQLLGMGDMLV
+635 EQLLGMGDMLF
-646 LSPGTSRLVRA
+646 LSPGTARLVRA

-684 EILAGDEEENEPG
+684 EILAGEEEDNEPG
-697 AVGGVSPAEDT
+697 AVGGVSPAEDS

-752 SPPDGSKARDILVA
+752 GPPDGSKARDVLVA
-766 PNYFEE
+766 SNYFEE
-772 VDNRLRTAVRAASE
+772 VDNR
-786 KRLPAQER
+786 
-794 GACEERRRVSRAELG
+794 
-809 SSLPAWFVLSRRER
+809 
-823 TDLPSKKRTRTSS
+823 D
-836 RRASISPNA
+836 
-845 RKRAP
+845 
-850 RMTPLQPSGGVFQ
+850 
-863 APVSKVTIRRKNT
+863 
-876 GRPEG
+876 
-881 RPSQWA
+881 
-887 TGKSPLHTTFYF
+887 
-899 LNVCHRM
+899 
-906 GSVHG
+906 

>member
-33 PTDASFSVATSSQIH
+33 PTDASFSVASSSQIYS
-48 ANLAGR
+48 NLAGK
-54 IGALSSDV
+54 IGALSSDI

-87 RRHLEDPFLKL
+87 RRRLKDPFLKL
-98 FCAVSGL
+98 FCAASGL
-105 ISLSAAFSIVPLPIR
+105 ISLSAAFSIVPPPVR

-128 GILGVMLAHYLT
+128 GILGVILGQYLT
-140 SLLNGPGALLF
+140 SLLNGPGALLL

-159 LVAGTTFSVNRL
+159 LVAGTTFSVNRF
-171 LGWFGSYN
+171 LGWIGNHN
-179 WNLFRTVR
+179 WDLFRIAR
-187 EHWSAWSQE
+187 ENYSAWSQE
-196 RRQKKEVASWS
+196 RRQKKEVATWNR
-207 KKTESRM
+207 KTESRV

-232 PPPETIQEA
+232 PPPETIPET
-241 IPQADSEIIATTVP
+241 IPRTVSQTVSTIVP
-255 PAIPAT
+255 QAIPAT
-261 VPEAEPDS
+261 VPEAEPEP
-269 GSDAVAVPVA
+269 GSDAEPAAVPVA
-279 AVPEES
+279 AAPVES
-285 TRIDRP
+285 TRIDRR
-291 PQTASATYTLPPLD
+291 PQTAASAYALPPLD
-305 YLEENLVKRKVDEA
+305 YLEENLIKQEVDEA

-324 AHILATKCAEFG
+324 AHALATKCAEFG

-357 DPGIKYSRVTNL
+357 DPGIKYSRLTNL

-397 PNSDRQII
+397 PNLDRQII
-405 HLREILSSASFHQ
+405 YLREILSSGSFHQ

-425 GFGKTIHGANYVADL
+425 GLGKTIHGANYVADL

-463 VCSILYKAS
+463 VCSILYKAG
-472 PEEVRFIMI
+472 PDEVRFIMI

-490 YADIPHLMAPIVTEP
+490 YADIPHLMAPIVTDP
-505 KKAANAL
+505 KQAANAL

-526 AQAGVRDI
+526 ARAGVRNI
-534 GEYNKLVTED
+534 AQYNELVTED
-544 PDRSEADPLPYV
+544 PDESKEGPLPYI

-568 TTGKEVETAV
+568 TTGKDVETAV

-646 LSPGTSRLVRA
+646 LAPGTSRLVRA

-670 TSFIKDQGNPEYRE
+670 TSFIKDQGNPEYRK
-684 EILAGDEEENEPG
+684 EILAGDEKENEPG
-697 AVGGVSPAEDT
+697 AVGGVSPAEDS

-713 ARLVVATGKASTS
+713 ARLAVATGKASTS

-752 SPPDGSKARDILVA
+752 GPPEGSKARDILVA
-766 PNYFEE
+766 SDYFEE
-772 VDNRLRTAVRAASE
+772 VD
-786 KRLPAQER
+786 
-794 GACEERRRVSRAELG
+794 
-809 SSLPAWFVLSRRER
+809 
-823 TDLPSKKRTRTSS
+823 
-836 RRASISPNA
+836 
-845 RKRAP
+845 
-850 RMTPLQPSGGVFQ
+850 
-863 APVSKVTIRRKNT
+863 
-876 GRPEG
+876 GRD
-881 RPSQWA
+881 
-887 TGKSPLHTTFYF
+887 
-899 LNVCHRM
+899 
-906 GSVHG
+906 